1 MGANLDSIMKD
12 LNKKFKSS
20 NFIQRGAPEFGFDR
34 IPFTSPKLNYM
45 TYGGLPIGYLI
56 EFSGYESSG
65 KTTTAL
71 DLVANAQKL
80 FYNSKEKRDVAFI
93 DVENTFND
101 LWAKKLG
108 VDTDRLILVT
118 PDNQSAEEILDA
130 ALQIIDSGEVGLVV
144 LDSLAAMV
152 SSAAFDE
159 SLEKKHYGGI
169 SAALTEFSNKAT
181 QACKRNKCTF
191 VGINQVRDNMNSMY
205 GGTSTPGGRCWR
217 HSCLVRMSFQ
227 KGRFLDEKNNE
238 VPNNTENPFGNIVNI
253 CLEKT
258 KSCPPN
264 RRTGHYTLNYEHGI
278 DYVND
283 LIDMCALYGIVNQ
296 GGAWFSVVDINTGE
310 LLNYDGKDMKFQG
323 RPKLYK
329 FLIENKEFYNQLNKL
344 FTDISNSK

>member
-1 MGANLDSIMKD
+1 MASNLDIIIKD

-56 EFSGYESSG
+56 EFSGFESSG

-71 DLVANAQKL
+71 DVVANAQKL
-80 FYNSKEKRDVAFI
+80 FYNQDPAREVVFI

-101 LWAKKLG
+101 YWARTLG

-118 PDNQSAEEILDA
+118 PQNQSAEEILDS
-130 ALQIIDSGEVGLVV
+130 ALDIIDSGDVGLVI

-169 SAALTEFSNKAT
+169 STALTEFSKKAT
-181 QACKRNKCTF
+181 QYCKRNKCMF
-191 VGINQVRDNMNSMY
+191 IGINQVRDNMNSMY
-205 GGTSTPGGRCWR
+205 GGTTTPGGKCWR
-217 HSCLVRMSFQ
+217 HSCLVRVSFQ
-227 KGRFLDEKNNE
+227 KGKFLDEKNNE
-238 VPNNTENPFGNIVNI
+238 LPNTAQNPFGNIVNV

-264 RRTGHYTLNYEHGI
+264 RRTGHYTLNYETGI

-283 LIDMCALYGIVNQ
+283 LIDMCILYGIINQ
-296 GGAWFSVVDINTGE
+296 GGAWFSIVDINTGE
-310 LLNYDGKDMKFQG
+310 LLKYNEQELKFQG
-323 RPKLYK
+323 KPKLYK
-329 FLIENKEFYNQLNKL
+329 FLIENKKFYDQLNKL